1 MIKPIT
7 AAMLSCE
14 GEKLSDREKILF
26 SKSNPL
32 GITLFSRNIKN
43 KEQVKKLIDDVKNA
57 INRDDVLIAVD
68 EEGGRVSRLKGL
80 RGFAYLDQ
88 ETIVKFSSKYSY
100 MQAILIAEELKSL
113 GININYAPVVDKLS
127 KTQNKVL
134 ENRCFSEDPDKIA
147 LYGKTMA
154 DAYIDMGICP
164 CIKHMPGHFSTLI
177 DPHLNVIES
186 NMTEDEIK
194 KEISYLREFSK
205 YPMVM
210 TSHIKLNCVD
220 NQNPTT
226 LSKEVI
232 NRIIREIIGFKGF
245 IISDAIDMHAVEG
258 NVLEKAKKALDAGVD
273 AICYCMGKYEEMYD
287 ICNANLFMNE
297 KKEFTPYIPASKV
310 TPELTVLSVICGIF
324 LAVILVL
331 LTLCK
336 NKIKKEGQTLFFKK
350 LV

>member
-1 MIKPIT
+1 
-7 AAMLSCE
+7 
-14 GEKLSDREKILF
+14 
-26 SKSNPL
+26 
-32 GITLFSRNIKN
+32 
-43 KEQVKKLIDDVKNA
+43 
-57 INRDDVLIAVD
+57 
-68 EEGGRVSRLKGL
+68 
-80 RGFAYLDQ
+80 
-88 ETIVKFSSKYSY
+88 
-100 MQAILIAEELKSL
+100 
-113 GININYAPVVDKLS
+113 
-127 KTQNKVL
+127 
-134 ENRCFSEDPDKIA
+134 
-147 LYGKTMA
+147 MA
-154 DAYIDMGICP
+154 DAYINMGICP

-297 KKEFTPYIPASKV
+297 KSLIRFA
-310 TPELTVLSVICGIF
+310 
-324 LAVILVL
+324 
-331 LTLCK
+331 
-336 NKIKKEGQTLFFKK
+336 NIKKVINNKPNTIDFDKLRMSYLDKMRGFLDKQYSYDATEVLHQMQKK
-350 LV
+350 GDF